1 MSDLIDRLRAVPFVG
16 FIYEGQAGQE
26 DPSICTEAADE
37 IERLRKALVW
47 ISENSHAHQSSI
59 ASVARTAFAEGGK
72 ANDKSEPR

>member
-37 IERLRKALVW
+37 IARLRDAL
-47 ISENSHAHQSSI
+47 EELEKCI
-59 ASVARTAFAEGGK
+59 AEHGFPYDGHMLTTVRAALAEGK
-72 ANDKSEPR
+72 TNE